1 MPNPRPHRNKESQ
14 DQIDARS
21 NELVRAIMAGVS
33 DAYRRK
39 QIKPDVLMLNM
50 IALTALMMHKDAA
63 CDFNSDRT
71 RWRGMRLATL
81 IPAFNSAEDV
91 PLFQLALAL

>member
-1 MPNPRPHRNKESQ
+1 MANPRPHRKKESQ

-50 IALTALMMHKDAA
+50 ISLSALICHKDAVN
-63 CDFNSDRT
+63 DFNSDRT

-81 IPAFNSAEDV
+81 TPSYGSDEKL
-91 PLFQLALAL
+91 PMFQLALAL